1 MKKKESAENTT
12 DSMMAILYSTVSPH
26 NHYSND
32 HKKFQEVSLSCR
44 FTICGIVVLH
54 IVEARTNMKYVSERL
69 GHASIKTT
77 ADTYLHI
84 TKKMEDDALKLYQRY
99 TKGL

>member
-1 MKKKESAENTT
+1 
-12 DSMMAILYSTVSPH
+12 
-26 NHYSND
+26 
-32 HKKFQEVSLSCR
+32 
-44 FTICGIVVLH
+44 
-54 IVEARTNMKYVSERL
+54 MKYVSERL

>member
-1 MKKKESAENTT
+1 MR
-12 DSMMAILYSTVSPH
+12 AILYSTVSPH

-54 IVEARTNMKYVSERL
+54 IVEARIILNMYPN
-69 GHASIKTT
+69 
-77 ADTYLHI
+77 
-84 TKKMEDDALKLYQRY
+84 
-99 TKGL
+99 GLATQV